1 MASILKRKNKNG
13 TSHWRPVVRIKGFP
27 TVCNHF
33 DRKQEADDWAQEV
46 ERQIKMGQFKFERV
60 NTHRT
65 FADLVQ
71 RYISDGALEHLR
83 AQRDAVRHMDYW
95 KERLAGY
102 ALVHLTPEL
111 LSKERQ
117 LLIEMPT
124 LKGKKRASAT
134 VNRYIA
140 ALSSCMTYACRR
152 LRWIDENPCFN
163 LIKLK
168 ESKGRDRIL
177 SEDEASRLITAC
189 RESRNP
195 YLFCIVLLAITTG
208 MRQGEIL
215 QLKWD
220 QIDFKNQ
227 LAHLKETKNGRPR
240 SVPLVDEVVEELK
253 RLHAIKN
260 PHKSLVFSSK
270 TAFGEIDIKKPWQDA
285 LNRAGLINLR
295 FHDIRHSFAT
305 LAARQGAS
313 NLELATAMGHRT
325 LQMLQ
330 RYTHLEADLVR
341 KYSEGI
347 TKNLNIGALNEQ
359 PA

>member
-1 MASILKRKNKNG
+1 MASIYKRKDGKG
-13 TSHWRPVVRIKGFP
+13 WRAVIRMKGHPTICDHW
-27 TVCNHF
+27 
-33 DRKQEADDWAQEV
+33 DRKQEAEDWAQGV

-65 FADLVQ
+65 FADLID

-83 AQRDAVRHMDYW
+83 AQKDAIRHMNYW
-95 KERLAGY
+95 KERLSGY

-117 LLIEMPT
+117 LLIETPM
-124 LKGKKRASAT
+124 LNEKKRSSAT

-140 ALSSCMTYACRR
+140 ALSSCLTYACRR

-168 ESKGRDRIL
+168 ESRGRDRIL
-177 SEDEASRLITAC
+177 SEDEASRLIISC
-189 RESRNP
+189 KESRNP

-253 RLHAIKN
+253 RLHEAKN
-260 PHKSLVFSSK
+260 PHKQVIFASK
-270 TAFGEIDIKKPWQDA
+270 TAFGEIDIKKPWQEA
-285 LNRAGLINLR
+285 LKRAELTNLR

-347 TKNLNIGALNEQ
+347 TKNLNIGAMNEQ